1 MCLGI
6 ILSCQ
11 TCKNEMVIFNK
22 TPCFKEKKKK
32 HMQRHNNI
40 KNPNCT
46 LTCPRTTLHTYVL
59 FVFFFK
65 CSSFSHVQ

>member
-22 TPCFKEKKKK
+22 TPCFKEKKKAYAK
-32 HMQRHNNI
+32 TQQYKKSQLYPDMS
-40 KNPNCT
+40 KNHITHICAV
-46 LTCPRTTLHTYVL
+46 C
-59 FVFFFK
+59 FFF
-65 CSSFSHVQ
+65 